1 MGTGAGY
8 EVMVGG
14 LPPGDE
20 GGGTAITVFS
30 ANGGCGKTTLAINL
44 AAALAEGGRR
54 EVCLVDLDLAFGDVG
69 IALHLFPRKT
79 ILDAVP
85 LAEVLDATMIEALLT
100 PSSAGFSTLLA
111 PIEPEAAESI
121 GTALVSELID
131 LLRAQ
136 FEYVVIDT
144 PPAFTDH
151 VLAAIDQS
159 NVVMLVA
166 TPGQRALRSLR
177 VTLDTLDLLNHPRDR
192 RCIVLNR
199 APSAADFPVGE
210 VETLLHTSISA
221 HVPSSRDVPA
231 SINRGHPIVLEDPH
245 HPVSQAIKG
254 LAEQSDRWRG
264 EHPAQRKPGLALPS
278 LGERL
283 SEYLRHAADAKGVTA
298 HVTVHGPPG
307 HLSPAAQ
314 TGLLRLGFDAIAL
327 TCKHTGA
334 HHVWVSVHLAAPV
347 TIRIEDDGTGPV
359 SKHEVSR
366 RLRALAGLAVH
377 VGAYL
382 AVGAREPQGTVI
394 EITAA

>member
-8 EVMVGG
+8 EVMVDG
-14 LPPGDE
+14 LPHGDE
-20 GGGTAITVFS
+20 GGGTTITVFS

-44 AAALAEGGRR
+44 AAALADGGRR
-54 EVCLVDLDLAFGDVG
+54 DVCLVDLDLAFGDVG
-69 IALHLFPRKT
+69 IALHLFPVQT

-85 LAEVLDATMIEALLT
+85 LAEVLDSTMIEAILT
-100 PSSAGFSTLLA
+100 PSSVGFSTLLA
-111 PIEPEAAESI
+111 PIQPAAAESI
-121 GTALVSELID
+121 GAALVSELIY

-159 NVVMLVA
+159 NVVMLVT
-166 TPGQRALRSLR
+166 TPGQRALRNLR
-177 VTLDTLDLLNHPRDR
+177 MTLDTLDLLNHPRER

-199 APSAADFPVGE
+199 APSANFPVVE
-210 VETLLHTSISA
+210 VETMLQMSIAA

-231 SINRGHPIVLEDPH
+231 SINRGHPIVLEDPR

-283 SEYLRHAADAKGVTA
+283 SEYLRHAADAKGVTS

-307 HLSPAAQ
+307 HMSPAAQ

-334 HHVWVSVHLAAPV
+334 HHVWLSVHLAAPV
-347 TIRIEDDGTGPV
+347 TIRIEDDGTGPF

-394 EITAA
+394 EITAG

>member
-1 MGTGAGY
+1 MGTRAGHKAR
-8 EVMVGG
+8 VGG
-14 LPPGDE
+14 LSPVGE
-20 GGGTAITVFS
+20 GGGTVVTVFS
-30 ANGGCGKTTLAINL
+30 AKGGCGKTTLAINL
-44 AAALAEGGRR
+44 AAALSDGGRR

-69 IALHLFPRKT
+69 VALHLFPRQT

-85 LAEVLDATMIEALLT
+85 LAEVLDPTVIEALLT
-100 PSSAGFSTLLA
+100 PYSAGFSTLLA
-111 PIEPEAAESI
+111 PIQPEAAESI
-121 GTALVSELID
+121 GAALVSELID

-136 FEYVVIDT
+136 FEYVLIDT

-159 NVVMLVA
+159 NVVILVT
-166 TPGQRALRSLR
+166 TPDKRGLQSLR
-177 VTLDTLDLLNHPRDR
+177 LTLDTLDLLNQPRER
-192 RCIVLNR
+192 QRVVLNR
-199 APSAADFPVGE
+199 APPAADFRIVE
-210 VETLLHTSISA
+210 VETMLHMSISA

-231 SINRGHPIVLEDPH
+231 SINRGHPIVLEDPQ

-254 LAEQSDRWRG
+254 LAEQSDRWPG
-264 EHPAQRKPGLALPS
+264 QHPAQRKPRLSLPS

-283 SEYLRHAADAKGVTA
+283 AEYLRHATDAQSVTA

-307 HLSPAAQ
+307 DMSPTAEA
-314 TGLLRLGFDAIAL
+314 GLLRLGFDAIAL

-366 RLRALAGLAVH
+366 RLRALAGLAVD

-382 AVGAREPQGTVI
+382 AVGPREPQGTVI